1 MILLLVD
8 VERLRDAMPTDG
20 AHCGVHSTI
29 HLLQLSLAE
38 RLYLLLLLLLF
49 HILNDLMILAANIVI
64 YFTKAIPYKLKSLR
78 LTLKL
83 LAMNSILI
91 VHIT

>member
-38 RLYLLLLLLLF
+38 WLRLHLLLLLLLF
-49 HILNDLMILAANIVI
+49 HILNDLNDTWGKYSE
-64 YFTKAIPYKLKSLR
+64 YFT
-78 LTLKL
+78 
-83 LAMNSILI
+83 LAKVTI
-91 VHIT
+91 VTERTNMPLCSQNFQE